1 MRKAYASMN
10 EFVEEKKERSRMR
23 EAYTAMKSS
32 IRYYTPLVEM
42 SQHAK
47 DP

>member
-23 EAYTAMKSS
+23 EAYASMNSL
-32 IRYYTPLVEM
+32 IRCYTPLVEM
-42 SQHAK
+42 MQHAQ
-47 DP
+47 DN